1 MKVHPDRNPNDK
13 EANSKF
19 QKLGKIYETLSDPD
33 KRGYYDET
41 GKILDDN
48 AEDFLHQERDWD
60 EYWRILFKVEF
71 FLKFFNIIYHLFL
84 KNLSSTFR
92 KLVKKTLILFQNV
105 IKVLKKKKQKC

>member
-71 FLKFFNIIYHLFL
+71 FLKIF
-84 KNLSSTFR
+84 
-92 KLVKKTLILFQNV
+92 
-105 IKVLKKKKQKC
+105 